1 MSVTINSKLVYVV
14 GGDSSTALKVV
25 NKIMQLAMQL
35 DIPEYLHGDEYQKK
49 ERPIAPNLA
58 TADATRK
65 YDNERA
71 EYKRENEA
79 LIKLQEAAEGYLS
92 VEAYEQLCI
101 RLGQSATA
109 CLSAKEI
116 FDGIKEHYAQLTSAQ
131 AEDMMNKLQLPWEV
145 NKSLSKHI
153 RAFASIVGEMK
164 AGGNDITEPAAKET
178 FWRSLIKLTRDVIYM
193 SFMDKMAIPARDSNV
208 SMAQLAAIF
217 LTELKKEQYQELNN
231 ESAKAT
237 GAADAVLSVKEQQ
250 EKEAHFEAIRKA
262 NKEKYKDTPVE
273 STCPVHTGA
282 KEPHLWKDCTH
293 RTGKKIG
300 RSRRDSSK

>member
-1 MSVTINSKLVYVV
+1 MSATINSKLVYVV

-25 NKIMQLAMQL
+25 NKIKQLAMQL

-71 EYKRENEA
+71 EYKRENDA
-79 LIKLQEAAEGYLS
+79 MIKLQEAAEGFLS

-116 FDGIKEHYAQLTSAQ
+116 YDGIKEHYAQLTSSQ
-131 AEDMMNKLQLPWEV
+131 AEDMMNLLQRPWEV
-145 NKSLSKHI
+145 NTSLSKHVL
-153 RAFASIVGEMK
+153 AFASTVGEMK
-164 AGGNDITEPAAKET
+164 AGGNEITEPAAKET
-178 FWRSLIKLTRDVIYM
+178 FWRSLIKLTRDVLYM
-193 SFMDKMAIPARDSNV
+193 AFMEKMAIPARDSEV
-208 SMAQLAAIF
+208 SMAQLAAMF
-217 LTELKKEQYQELNN
+217 LIELQKEQYQALNRDT
-231 ESAKAT
+231 AKAA
-237 GAADAVLSVKEQQ
+237 GAAEAVLAIKEQR
-250 EKEAHFEAIRKA
+250 EKDAHFEAIRKA

-273 STCPVHTGA
+273 SPCPVHTGA

-293 RTGKKIG
+293 RTGKKLG